1 MATWAHLCLALPITL
16 TPRTASRSCC
26 RGWWNSRARFDVW
39 ELQRAGGLAPRAETV
54 ISANGAR
61 VAHIRSLSD
70 DRIMATTDGGET

>member
-1 MATWAHLCLALPITL
+1 MFGFANHPDPAHGKPFSL
-16 TPRTASRSCC
+16 SRLVEL
-26 RGWWNSRARFDVW
+26 RARFDVW
-39 ELQRAGGLAPRAETV
+39 ELQRADGLTPRAETV